1 MIVILVRRCRRPISV
16 CRLLIM
22 FSNLFVHTLLDSE
35 CAAVK
40 LVAIDFETAN
50 YSPDSACAL
59 GVAVIENGKITQN
72 EYSLIRP
79 PKNKFVFSYLHGI
92 RWSQVRSQPSF
103 IEVWDSLSNLLHD
116 ADFLLAHYA
125 PFDRRVLSACCSL
138 AGREPVLQ
146 PFICTVRVARSVWKF
161 RPASLDNV
169 CSQLGISLRHHHAG
183 SDALACATIAIRA
196 MELGFSLQSAIVA
209 RTP

>member
-1 MIVILVRRCRRPISV
+1 
-16 CRLLIM
+16 
-22 FSNLFVHTLLDSE
+22 
-35 CAAVK
+35 VK

-59 GVAVIENGKITQN
+59 GVAAIENGRITQK

-79 PKNKFVFSYLHGI
+79 PKNNFVFSYIHGI
-92 RWSQVRSQPSF
+92 NWSQVRNQPSF
-103 IEVWDSLSNLLHD
+103 IAVWDSFASLLHG
-116 ADFLLAHYA
+116 ADFFLAHYA

-138 AGREPVLQ
+138 AGREPVLL
-146 PFICTVRVARSVWKF
+146 PFICTVRAARSVWKF

-183 SDALACATIAIRA
+183 SDALACATIAVRA
-196 MELGFSLQSAIVA
+196 MELGFSLPSVA
-209 RTP
+209 EGRNRSRPIMKRYVIHN

>member
-1 MIVILVRRCRRPISV
+1 VQKSHYGSST
-16 CRLLIM
+16 
-22 FSNLFVHTLLDSE
+22 FLDSE
-35 CAAVK
+35 CVALK

-59 GVAVIENGKITQN
+59 GIAVIENGRITHK

-79 PKNKFVFSYLHGI
+79 PKNNFVFSYLHGI
-92 RWSQVRSQPSF
+92 CWSQVRSQPSF
-103 IEVWDSLSNLLHD
+103 IEVWDSFASLLHD

-125 PFDRRVLSACCSL
+125 PFDRRVLSACCSR
-138 AGREPVLQ
+138 ANREPVLL

-183 SDALACATIAIRA
+183 SDALACATIAVRA
-196 MELGFSLQSAIVA
+196 MELGFSLRSAIVGQIHETGSKRRVSGKQA
-209 RTP
+209 LPI